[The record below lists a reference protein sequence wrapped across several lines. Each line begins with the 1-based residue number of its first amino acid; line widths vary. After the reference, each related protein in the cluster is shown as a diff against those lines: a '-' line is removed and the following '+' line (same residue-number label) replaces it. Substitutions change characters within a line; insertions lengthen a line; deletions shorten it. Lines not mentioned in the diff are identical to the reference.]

1 MIHTNR
7 INPNDISFMLLNQE
21 NEDFTNLNNSLDM
34 DFQENMIQEDFSCD
48 DISQIPFQNISNSKE
63 GILFLEQKMPKNI
76 SEKRYDN
83 IAINTNDQVLDKND
97 TEPKKHMDS
106 KNQLLGKKRN
116 PRNDITEKKIHVKNK
131 KDSPKNGKNSK
142 SEKKPRV
149 KNPQKNKVFQTKI
162 TDS

>member
-1 MIHTNR
+1 MFHANR

-34 DFQENMIQEDFSCD
+34 VFQENMIQEDFSCD

-63 GILFLEQKMPKNI
+63 GILFIEQKMPKNI
-76 SEKRYDN
+76 SEEGYDN

-116 PRNDITEKKIHVKNK
+116 PRNYITEKKVHAKNE
-131 KDSPKNGKNSK
+131 KDLAKSGKNSK
-142 SEKKPRV
+142 SEKNQRV

>member
-1 MIHTNR
+1 MIHANR

-116 PRNDITEKKIHVKNK
+116 LKKRYHRK
-131 KDSPKNGKNSK
+131 KNSC
-142 SEKKPRV
+142 KKQERFAKKWKEFEV
-149 KNPQKNKVFQTKI
+149 
-162 TDS
+162 